1 MDSLCQRVVAAV
13 ALLFFAHLSLSAQT
27 PVASAPPATPKKPV
41 TDVYSGVSVTD
52 DYRWLENYSDPA
64 VRAWSDVQNQYARKY
79 LDALPLRATLYD
91 ELKRLYSQPSP
102 SYSALQTRPSALFAL
117 KHQPPLEQP
126 LLVLLKSA
134 DDLDSERVIL
144 DPNKLD
150 PTGGTEIDFFVPS
163 LDAKFVAV
171 SLSKGGSESGDLH
184 VYEVATGKESGVP
197 ISHVNGGTAGGS
209 MAWNADGSGFYYTR
223 YPRAGERAPEDVNF
237 YQQVYFHRLGT
248 DSRQDSYSLGKE
260 FPRIAEI
267 QLRASDDGRYV
278 LAAMENGD
286 GGEFAY
292 YLLGPDG
299 QWHQIGRLSDEIA
312 DMAFGSDG
320 YLYSLSHLNAPRGKI
335 LRMPL
340 AQPRVADAQTLAPES
355 RVSIE
360 SFLPV
365 GNMLYTADQV
375 GGPSQLRAFDIA
387 AKSPSMV
394 PILPVSAVDQLVRS
408 NDGALLFRNTSFLEP
423 PAWYR
428 YDPATKM
435 VTRTALHETATADFS
450 DSEVVREFAVS
461 KDGTRVPINII
472 RRKGT
477 KLDGKNPVLLTG
489 YGGFDVSVTPDFLLK
504 RKTLLEHGFVLA
516 IANLRGGGEYGET
529 WHKGGSQAK
538 KQNVFDDFAAC
549 ARYLIDHKYTNPAKL
564 AIEGG
569 SNGGLLMGAALTQH
583 PDLFG
588 AVVSHVGIYDMLRVE
603 LQPNGA
609 FNVTEYGTTKEPD
622 QFRALYAYS
631 PYHHV
636 VDGTNYPPVLFL
648 TGDNDPRVDPLNS
661 RKMTARLQASG
672 TKHLVLLRT
681 SSNSGHGIGTAL
693 SEYLAE
699 QADVQSFLFDQL
711 GVR

>member
-1 MDSLCQRVVAAV
+1 MHSASHRSVAGA
-13 ALLFFAHLSLSAQT
+13 LFFFSQLCIPAQPPPT
-27 PVASAPPATPKKPV
+27 SAPPATPKKPV
-41 TDVYSGVSVTD
+41 TDTYQGVSVTD
-52 DYRWLENYSDPA
+52 DYRWLEDYSDPA
-64 VRAWSDVQNQYARKY
+64 VRAWSNAQNQYARKY
-79 LDALPLRATLYD
+79 LDALPMRASLYD
-91 ELKRLYSQPSP
+91 ELKRLYSQTSP
-102 SYSALQTRPSALFAL
+102 RYFALQTRPGALFAL
-117 KHQPPLEQP
+117 KNQPPQEQP
-126 LLVLLKSA
+126 LLVLLKSP
-134 DDLDSERVIL
+134 DDLASERVVL

-163 LDAKFVAV
+163 LDARYVAV

-184 VYEVATGKESGVP
+184 IFEVATGKEIGAP

-223 YPRAGERAPEDVNF
+223 YPRAGERPPEDLTF
-237 YQQVYFHRLGT
+237 FQQVYFHRLGT
-248 DSRQDSYSLGKE
+248 DARQDTYSLGKE

-267 QLRASDDGRYV
+267 QLRASDDGRYI

-286 GGEFAY
+286 GGEYAY
-292 YLLGPDG
+292 YLLGTDG

-312 DMAFGSDG
+312 DAQFGFDG
-320 YLYSLSHLNAPRGKI
+320 NLYLLSHLSAPKGKI
-335 LRMPL
+335 LKISL
-340 AQPRVADAQTLAPES
+340 DQPRVSDAQTVVAES
-355 RVSIE
+355 RVAID
-360 SFLPV
+360 SFLPI

-375 GGPSQLRAFDIA
+375 GGPSQLRSFDTA
-387 AKSPSMV
+387 GKPQGVV
-394 PILPVSAVDQLVRS
+394 PILPISSVDQLVRS

-428 YDPATKM
+428 YDPAAKM
-435 VTRTALHETATADFS
+435 VTPTALRETAAADFS
-450 DSEVVREFAVS
+450 DAEVVREFAIS
-461 KDGTRVPINII
+461 KDGTRVPLNII
-472 RRKGT
+472 RRKGV

-489 YGGFDVSVTPDFLLK
+489 YGGYSVNITPDFSLK

-516 IANLRGGGEYGET
+516 IANLRGGGEYGEA
-529 WHKGGSQAK
+529 WHKGGSLTK

-583 PDLFG
+583 PDLFA

-609 FNVTEYGTTKEPD
+609 FNVTEFGTVKEPD

-636 VDGTNYPPVLFL
+636 VDGTNYPAVLFL

-672 TKHLVLLRT
+672 AKRPILLRT

-699 QADVQSFLFDQL
+699 EADVQAFLFDQL
-711 GVR
+711 GVK